1 MLFDRSNAAK
11 TLISGDDVSTS
22 NLMPSTGLTLN
33 GSYFRRIKVSTQHV
47 DTDVKRLFT
56 GKSTCV

>member
-22 NLMPSTGLTLN
+22 SLMPSTGLTLN
-33 GSYFRRIKVSTQHV
+33 GSYFGRIKVSTQHV
-47 DTDVKRLFT
+47 DTDAKRLFT